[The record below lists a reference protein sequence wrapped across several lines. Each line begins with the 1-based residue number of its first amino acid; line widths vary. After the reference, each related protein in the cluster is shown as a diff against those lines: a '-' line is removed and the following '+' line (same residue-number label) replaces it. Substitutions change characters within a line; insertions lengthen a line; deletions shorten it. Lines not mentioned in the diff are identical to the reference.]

1 MIFLLGKRP
10 VPLYDGLLRGVT
22 VGLWDY
28 ILGTYPS
35 AWSAAQ
41 RDAFDSAYDKMIS
54 GVFGW
59 TDFIPP
65 TDLAGAGTTMM
76 GLSLKALVQFGNK
89 GTTALDVEAV
99 HNLLLQTSAH
109 DIFDMYQY
117 TKFNRVGTGLTRM
130 QVFCM
135 ILRLESLV
143 YGSRSAWDH
152 RRSR

>member
-1 MIFLLGKRP
+1 M
-10 VPLYDGLLRGVT
+10 
-22 VGLWDY
+22 GLWDY